1 MIVFVKNI
9 YVKSEIKLREL
20 PSFSKPRE
28 RAMEVGVSN
37 LADYE
42 LLAII
47 LGTGSK
53 DLDVL
58 DLAKQVLIEGGSL
71 NCLLDL
77 TISELKQFKGIG
89 NAKAISILSA
99 LELGKRATLNISA
112 KHQIKET
119 KDIYLYAEN
128 ILANE
133 KQEILLAIF
142 IDCKCNIVGKK
153 IISIGTLNSTAFHL
167 RDLIK
172 WALKYSAFAMAIC
185 HNHPS
190 GDATPSEEDF
200 RATDDVI
207 LGCQAVDIR
216 FLDHLIIG
224 RNCYYSIVHHK
235 CFKDL
240 SFNN

>member
-1 MIVFVKNI
+1 MKD
-9 YVKSEIKLREL
+9 IKLKEM

-58 DLAKQVLIEGGSL
+58 DLAKQLLIEGGSL
-71 NCLLDL
+71 NNILGM
-77 TISELKQFKGIG
+77 TISELKVFKGIG

-99 LELGKRATLNISA
+99 LELGRRASNNFSTQT
-112 KHQIKET
+112 KIKTVKE
-119 KDIYLYAEN
+119 IYEYAN
-128 ILANE
+128 KIIGGE

-142 IDCKCNIVGKK
+142 LDYKNNVIGKR
-153 IISIGTLNSTAFHL
+153 IISIGTLNTTAFQP
-167 RDLIK
+167 RDIIR
-172 WALKYSAFAMAIC
+172 WALKYSAFALIIC

-190 GDATPSEEDF
+190 GDATPSEEDL
-200 RATDDVI
+200 RATEDI
-207 LGCQAVDIR
+207 SFCCQAVGIY
-216 FLDHLIIG
+216 FTDHLVIG
-224 RNCYYSIVHHK
+224 KNSYYSCAYHK
-235 CFKDL
+235 SFKV
-240 SFNN
+240 